1 MKERKK
7 FEVIKALSEIM
18 QKFNVFKD
26 VLFTIVD
33 IKLPKKG
40 GYLRVYLSVFPEEK
54 KNDFVSYFQK
64 ISSTIKNEL
73 KKEVYLRHLPSKIVF
88 YTSKE
93 FEEAERVYKILEKIK
108 NEEKSK

>member
-54 KNDFVSYFQK
+54 
-64 ISSTIKNEL
+64 
-73 KKEVYLRHLPSKIVF
+73 
-88 YTSKE
+88 
-93 FEEAERVYKILEKIK
+93 EK
-108 NEEKSK
+108 